1 MGMLVSG
8 VNTQRLYQDTRVLTP
23 SSYAR
28 EHGFSITLF
37 PQLSHLPVH
46 LVPCWRW
53 LVLIIFNA
61 KPMAHITEHHLFF
74 MAADFDHTQHKT
86 SGAEYTNGYILYF
99 TATGFDIHC
108 KASIS
113 PLNNNC
119 IPWQHH
125 TRPLVWLGNTLLLL
139 DTPFC
144 VSSKR
149 WLKCNGTVYKP
160 SKTRTNKAELTE
172 QSPAL

>member
-1 MGMLVSG
+1 
-8 VNTQRLYQDTRVLTP
+8 
-23 SSYAR
+23 
-28 EHGFSITLF
+28 
-37 PQLSHLPVH
+37 
-46 LVPCWRW
+46 
-53 LVLIIFNA
+53 
-61 KPMAHITEHHLFF
+61 MAHITEHHLFF

-108 KASIS
+108 KASVS

-139 DTPFC
+139 NAPFC

-172 QSPAL
+172 QSPALEVVECVFPQPWLQTESTILRVKEKEKVTPASELPLNKH